1 MADNNQ
7 AAVKTPFMTVV
18 EAADYLTVHHRTLR
32 RYVAEGRL
40 PYYRVGGALRFTKRD
55 LDRYIATLRQP

>member
-1 MADNNQ
+1 VADN
-7 AAVKTPFMTVV
+7 TPTTVTSPLMNAK
-18 EAADYLTVHHRTLR
+18 EAADYLTVADRTLR

-40 PYYRVGGALRFTKRD
+40 PYYRVGRELRFTKRD